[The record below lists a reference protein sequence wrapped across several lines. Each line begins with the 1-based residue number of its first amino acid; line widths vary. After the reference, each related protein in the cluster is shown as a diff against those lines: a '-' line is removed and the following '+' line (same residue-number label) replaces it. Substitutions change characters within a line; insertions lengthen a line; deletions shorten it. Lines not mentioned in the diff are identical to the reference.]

1 MTSTASTSNPSLFL
15 TPFGLQPAS
24 QPLQRPI
31 RRFFSLL
38 LDFLHGFH
46 RVNVQS
52 NTFSHPF
59 WTSSVA
65 STASISNPPLFL
77 VPFGLQPAS
86 QPLQRPVH
94 LSFSFLLDFLSG
106 LLYFNVQSNT
116 FSHPVWTS
124 SMTSTASTSSPPL
137 FLTPFGLQPASQPL
151 QRPINLSKMYPI

>member
-1 MTSTASTSNPSLFL
+1 MGYILDTFSRPFWTSSVTFSTSTSNPTRLL
-15 TPFGLQPAS
+15 VHFGLLPAS
-24 QPLQRPI
+24 LPRQRPI

-65 STASISNPPLFL
+65 STASTSNPPLFL

-94 LSFSFLLDFLSG
+94 LSFSSLLDFLSG

-116 FSHPVWTS
+116 FSHPIWTS
-124 SMTSTASTSSPPL
+124 AMASTASTSSPPL
-137 FLTPFGLQPASQPL
+137 FLIPFGLPP
-151 QRPINLSKMYPI
+151 

>member
-1 MTSTASTSNPSLFL
+1 MASTASTSNPPLFL
-15 TPFGLQPAS
+15 VPFGLLPAS
-24 QPLQRPI
+24 LPRQRPI

-86 QPLQRPVH
+86 QPLQRPIRH
-94 LSFSFLLDFLSG
+94 IFLLSF
-106 LLYFNVQSNT
+106 YIYIRN
-116 FSHPVWTS
+116 
-124 SMTSTASTSSPPL
+124 A
-137 FLTPFGLQPASQPL
+137 
-151 QRPINLSKMYPI
+151 LSKKFNFTPLSPTIFPTPHHAKNSCRDKPCGSI

>member
-1 MTSTASTSNPSLFL
+1 MSL
-15 TPFGLQPAS
+15 TRGTIYP
-24 QPLQRPI
+24 
-31 RRFFSLL
+31 
-38 LDFLHGFH
+38 
-46 RVNVQS
+46 V
-52 NTFSHPF
+52 

-65 STASISNPPLFL
+65 STASTSNPPLFL

-94 LSFSFLLDFLSG
+94 LSFSSLLDFLSG

-124 SMTSTASTSSPPL
+124 SMTSTASTSSPLL

-151 QRPINLSKMYPI
+151 QRPISLSFSFLLDFNRDFHRVNVQSATFSCFSSTYIYETHSQKV